1 MRILWKSIKCYTDDF
16 KTKKLFFHTPL
27 DSINFLQK
35 FFEHFGHKFKIFEIF
50 LEGVKWIQKCK
61 KKYWFVFKVICVTF
75 YWFSKYSHRVYF
87 FWDFLFLL
95 LKQAAQKVLINYTFC
110 KRVFYNM
117 PLSKYLCAAFP
128 PTVLTKKTGQYE
140 ENKTPSKICKTVAN
154 K

>member
-1 MRILWKSIKCYTDDF
+1 MI
-16 KTKKLFFHTPL
+16 FHTYFAWFG
-27 DSINFLQK
+27 I
-35 FFEHFGHKFKIFEIF
+35 FFEIKNDKIWRFQTKFYF
-50 LEGVKWIQKCK
+50 LKGFPLSHQKCK
-61 KKYWFVFKVICVTF
+61 KKYFFVSEVICVTF

-95 LKQAAQKVLINYTFC
+95 LKQVVQKVLINYTFC

-140 ENKTPSKICKTVAN
+140 ENKTHSKICKTVAN